1 MQRSASN
8 SEPDTEFAGHEV
20 HLNPTRAFGDQRM
33 RILHH
38 LALLLAVVPLFASQ
52 AAAQTPQDA
61 RITIS
66 HPGFGSLK
74 ADLKSVL
81 ELTLPAEQAQ
91 WENIEGYID
100 TFSIGIDDARPVYVN
115 VMTGIKP
122 NAILIW
128 IPLPSKSEPFKEFRE
143 NLESLGYE
151 VKRDARDNTLYAL
164 NQDAESGW
172 IRLLLK
178 ERYAALILTSD
189 KAALP
194 GLKELILKAVLPTD
208 KVVGNMSAE
217 LFNGD
222 ESAAAQQV
230 RKTAYGEIRRVS
242 MEAIQKRPSESD
254 TEFQLRKLAVEQQMD
269 EGERVLAE
277 LRRGFLSLV
286 LDKKVPAAPTASL
299 KLAAT
304 AIPGTSLAD
313 AIAQINT
320 QPDAFAGLQK
330 FEGSALS
337 GRLNHPVDPMRQAN
351 FLAFLDL
358 TEKDMADRLKA
369 SKERSEAEKTTSLK
383 VTTGILDVIRSSIK
397 VGWFNGFV
405 ESVPDGKG
413 DFTSVAAF
421 SAPAALDLTKILPEL
436 ANAGKGNLVEM
447 DVDKQGEVAI
457 HRIQLAEGYIDM
469 VDRVF
474 GAKKDLFVGVGPAH
488 VWLAS
493 GVNGKET
500 LKSTIAGLAAPQTTD
515 HPVHLEISCLPWV
528 QRFEEA
534 ARKNAPGKTPEELEI
549 QREWA
554 RRRARAIAS
563 MQNGGDRI
571 VLDFHVKNG
580 EVLGDLTMEHGLLRF
595 AGKMMSAFS
604 KANFE

>member
-1 MQRSASN
+1 MKI
-8 SEPDTEFAGHEV
+8 
-20 HLNPTRAFGDQRM
+20 LN
-33 RILHH
+33 H
-38 LALLLAVVPLFASQ
+38 LALLLTTATLFISS

-61 RITIS
+61 QITIT

-81 ELTLPAEQAQ
+81 DLTLPAEQTQ

-100 TFSIGIDDARPVYVN
+100 TFAIGIDDSRPVYVN

-122 NAILIW
+122 NAILLW
-128 IPLPSKSEPFKEFRE
+128 IPLTAKQQLFKEFRE

-151 VKRDARDNTLYAL
+151 VNRDAKDITLYML

-172 IRLLLK
+172 IRVLST
-178 ERYAALILTSD
+178 ERYAALVLTSD
-189 KAALP
+189 KTTLP
-194 GLKELILKAVLPTD
+194 GLKELILKAVLPTNKITSSMD
-208 KVVGNMSAE
+208 AE
-217 LFNGD
+217 LLNSD
-222 ESAAAQQV
+222 VTAPAQAH
-230 RKTAYGEIRRVS
+230 RKEAFQEVRRVS
-242 MEAIQKRPSESD
+242 MEAIQKRPSESA
-254 TEFQLRKLAVEQQMD
+254 TEFELRKLAVKQQMD

-277 LRRGFLSLV
+277 LGRGVLSLV
-286 LDKKVPAAPTASL
+286 LDKKTPGAPTASL
-299 KLAAT
+299 KILAS
-304 AIPGTSLAD
+304 AIPGTSLD
-313 AIAQINT
+313 AAIQQIGT
-320 QPDAFAGLQK
+320 QPDAFAALKK
-330 FEGSALS
+330 FGGSALS

-351 FLAFLDL
+351 FIAFLAL
-358 TEKDMADRLKA
+358 TEQDMADRLKA
-369 SKERSEAEKTTSLK
+369 SKERTEDEKTTSLK
-383 VTTGILDVIRSSIK
+383 VTTGVLDVIRSSIK
-397 VGWFNGFV
+397 AGWMNGFV

-421 SAPAALDLTKILPEL
+421 SAPAASDLNVVLPAL

-447 DVDKQGEVAI
+447 NVDKQGDVAI
-457 HRIQLAEGYIDM
+457 HRVQLAEGYIDL

-493 GVNGKET
+493 GISGKEK
-500 LKSTIAGLAAPQTTD
+500 LKETIAGLGAPQTTNN
-515 HPVHLEISCLPWV
+515 PVHLEINCLPWV

-534 ARKNAPGKTPEELEI
+534 AKKDPPGKTPEEQEV

-563 MQNGGDRI
+563 FQNGGDRI
-571 VLDFHVKNG
+571 VLDFHTKNG
-580 EVLGDLTMEHGLLRF
+580 EVSGELLLEHGLLRF
-595 AGKMMSAFS
+595 AGKLMSAFS

>member
-1 MQRSASN
+1 MK
-8 SEPDTEFAGHEV
+8 
-20 HLNPTRAFGDQRM
+20 
-33 RILHH
+33 ILHH
-38 LALLLAVVPLFASQ
+38 LALLLATTLLTITTV
-52 AAAQTPQDA
+52 AAQTPQDA

-81 ELTLPAEQAQ
+81 DLTLPAEQTQ

-100 TFSIGIDDARPVYVN
+100 TFAIGIDDARPVYVN

-128 IPLPSKSEPFKEFRE
+128 IPLTSKQQLFKEFRE

-151 VKRDARDNTLYAL
+151 VTRDAKDVTLYML
-164 NQDAESGW
+164 SQDAESGW
-172 IRLLLK
+172 IRVLST
-178 ERYAALILTSD
+178 ERYAALVLTSD
-189 KAALP
+189 KTALP
-194 GLKELILKAVLPTD
+194 GLKELILKAVLPTNN
-208 KVVGNMSAE
+208 VVDNMDAE
-217 LFNGD
+217 LLNTD
-222 ESAAAQQV
+222 ISAAAQAQ
-230 RKTAYGEIRRVS
+230 RKAAYQEVRRVS
-242 MEAIQKRPSESD
+242 MEAIQKRPSESA
-254 TEFQLRKLAVEQQMD
+254 TEFALRQLAVKQQMD

-277 LRRGFLSLV
+277 LARGFLSLL
-286 LDKKVPAAPTASL
+286 LDKKTPGAPTASL
-299 KLAAT
+299 KISAS
-304 AIPGTSLAD
+304 AIPGTSLD
-313 AIAQINT
+313 AAIQQINT

-351 FLAFLDL
+351 FIAFLAL
-358 TEKDMADRLKA
+358 TEQDMADRLKS
-369 SKERSEAEKTTSLK
+369 SKERTEAEKTTSLK
-383 VTTGILDVIRSSIK
+383 VTTGVLDVIRSSINA
-397 VGWFNGFV
+397 GWMNGFV

-421 SAPAALDLTKILPEL
+421 SAPGAGDLTAVLPEL

-447 DVDKQGEVAI
+447 NVDKQGDVAI
-457 HRIQLAEGYIDM
+457 HRIQLAEGYIDL

-493 GVNGKET
+493 GLGGKEK
-500 LKSTIAGLAAPQTTD
+500 LKETIAGLGAPQTTD

-528 QRFEEA
+528 QRFEESA
-534 ARKNAPGKTPEELEI
+534 KKDPPGKTPEEQEI

-563 MQNGGDRI
+563 FQNGGDRI

-580 EVLGDLTMEHGLLRF
+580 EVTGDLTLEHGLLRF
-595 AGKMMSAFS
+595 AGKLMSAFS